1 MPFKLIKNYEYKSS
15 ISDYFKIDELKD
27 NLVKLIEAKFELKK
41 LEVQEKIEGLISGI
55 AVKIVMGVFLVM
67 VFMLLNLLL
76 AATINHFT
84 HTFWAGY
91 VILIAV
97 YLILWWVF
105 KTQKAKVETIIKTK
119 VGETLDEVG
128 V

>member
-1 MPFKLIKNYEYKSS
+1 MPFKLIKIMSIKSS

-76 AATINHFT
+76 ATTINHFT

-119 VGETLDEVG
+119 VGEALDEVG

>member
-1 MPFKLIKNYEYKSS
+1 MPFKLIKIMSIKSS

-119 VGETLDEVG
+119 IGETLDEVG